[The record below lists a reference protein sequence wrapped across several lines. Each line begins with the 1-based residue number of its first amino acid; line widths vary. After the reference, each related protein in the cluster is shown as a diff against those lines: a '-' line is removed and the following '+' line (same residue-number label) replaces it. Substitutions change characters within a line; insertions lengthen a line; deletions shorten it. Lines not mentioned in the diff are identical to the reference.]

1 MYVTL
6 EPCTHFGKTPPCVD
20 AIVAGGIREVV
31 AAVRDP
37 NPAAAGG
44 VEALRRRG
52 VRVRVGVLE
61 DEARRLNRWYFHWWR
76 TGRPYVVAKWAM
88 TLDGKVATR
97 TGDAKW
103 ITSRG
108 LRARLRAE
116 RGRYQAIV
124 VGSGTVRA
132 DDPRLDSP
140 RPILRVVLDARLR
153 TPPAAR
159 VVRPGTLVVTGDPP
173 VRRARALERRGVEI
187 VRGNPHDWAFVLET
201 LARRGVY
208 QLLVEGGP
216 TVLGSLFDAGMADE
230 AVVCIGAKVLGGGR
244 PAADGSGAARLAQAI
259 RARDPVV
266 EVYGDEVVI
275 RCVLG

>member
-1 MYVTL
+1 
-6 EPCTHFGKTPPCVD
+6 
-20 AIVAGGIREVV
+20 
-31 AAVRDP
+31 
-37 NPAAAGG
+37 
-44 VEALRRRG
+44 
-52 VRVRVGVLE
+52 
-61 DEARRLNRWYFHWWR
+61 
-76 TGRPYVVAKWAM
+76 
-88 TLDGKVATR
+88 
-97 TGDAKW
+97 
-103 ITSRG
+103 
-108 LRARLRAE
+108 
-116 RGRYQAIV
+116 
-124 VGSGTVRA
+124 
-132 DDPRLDSP
+132 
-140 RPILRVVLDARLR
+140 
-153 TPPAAR
+153 
-159 VVRPGTLVVTGDPP
+159 VTGNPP